1 MLFRMGYAPRSSC
14 DTSQESHLPR
24 GHDAHGRVAPP
35 YYVPVRA
42 NGRPPP
48 SRYKSIK
55 NKNIFYS
62 SNFRYRPSTFPFLGH
77 LRPCSA
83 PRLYVAGPLL
93 RLPPVPS
100 GAIPPIHA
108 FPFFSYPRPLPFLA
122 PASRDGENVPV
133 KNVPVKTTLRFGPHM
148 LKSEVRDRPSE
159 RNTPIKTP
167 LRSWSSSNT
176 G

>member
-1 MLFRMGYAPRSSC
+1 VPTGGH
-14 DTSQESHLPR
+14 HL
-24 GHDAHGRVAPP
+24 HGTNR
-35 YYVPVRA
+35 
-42 NGRPPP
+42 
-48 SRYKSIK
+48 KK
-55 NKNIFYS
+55 TKTIFYS

-167 LRSWSSSNT
+167 LRSWSSSIRDEYYDRPSDNRLQSIPHCDH
-176 G
+176 GHPSLKG